1 MDKKVKKK
9 IKKIVKICLIILLI
23 ELLILLGFWFYR
35 KTTLEYVDVL
45 NDVIEVE
52 DGYVIVGY
60 SNFHNSDF
68 VDEQVFDFESSTTSL
83 KGRYVKEQAKI
94 ALLDK
99 DHNVVWENTYTNK
112 KFNIFNSYFNR
123 VIKVEDGY
131 ICVGSY
137 QEKMY
142 QVEEGSLYGL
152 IVKYDNDGK
161 QLWNKEYY
169 VLSDTQFF
177 DVVEDNGNYIVVG
190 KSVYAKGE
198 VGNHIN
204 GGGIIL
210 KLDKDGNKLELNNY
224 GGNSTG
230 SFNKVLKV
238 NDGYI
243 CVGKDKKNTGIVV
256 KFNKN
261 FDKGEEDVEISSKIK
276 WYRIYNGADSTG
288 FTNIKLNDNKL
299 YVLGSINSSN
309 DLDQSGNKI
318 YQFDFGIV
326 VYSLDGKMLDEF
338 KYGGDNIDRLMD
350 ITFEDNIY
358 VVGITTSTNIDIEGY
373 KSNGINSVLLKLDK
387 DLKIIDK
394 KQFSGERDSILI
406 KITDDKLIG
415 YNNNNGLFNGNYE
428 YYFENYK

>member
-1 MDKKVKKK
+1 MDKKLKKKVKKI
-9 IKKIVKICLIILLI
+9 IKVCLIILLI
-23 ELLILLGFWFYR
+23 ELIILLGFWFYR
-35 KTTLEYVDVL
+35 KTTLQYKDVL
-45 NDVIEVE
+45 NDVIKVD
-52 DGYVIVGY
+52 DGYIMVGY
-60 SNFHNSDF
+60 SNFHNSDY
-68 VDEQVFDFESSTTSL
+68 VDEEVFDFESSTTSL

-94 ALLDK
+94 AYLDN

-112 KFNIFNSYFNR
+112 KYDIFNSYFNK
-123 VIKVEDGY
+123 VLKVEDGY

-152 IVKYDNDGK
+152 IVKYDNNGK

-177 DVVEDNGNYIVVG
+177 DVIEDNGNYIVVG
-190 KSVYAKGE
+190 KSIYANGE

-204 GGGIIL
+204 GGGVIL

-230 SFNKVLKV
+230 CFNKVISV

-261 FDKGEEDVEISSKIK
+261 FDKGEEDKEISSKIK
-276 WYRIYNGADSTG
+276 WYRIYNNTDSTG

-309 DLDQSGNKI
+309 DLDNDGNKI
-318 YQFDFGIV
+318 YQFDFGVV
-326 VYSLDGKMLDEF
+326 VYDYSGKMIDEF
-338 KYGGDNIDRLMD
+338 KYGGDNIDRLID
-350 ITFEDNIY
+350 ITFDDNINLIG
-358 VVGITTSTNIDIEGY
+358 VTTSSNIDIDNY
-373 KSNGINSVLLKLDK
+373 KHNGINSIYLKLDK
-387 DLKIIDK
+387 DLKIIEK
-394 KQFSGERDSILI
+394 KQYSGDRDTILV
-406 KITDDKLIG
+406 KIIDNELIG
-415 YNNNNGLFNGNYE
+415 YNNNDGLFNGNYK
-428 YYFENYK
+428 YYFEKYK